1 MSDCSFLPKSC
12 QISLSS
18 AVLQYS
24 LCFSGERVPS
34 CFFAVCLVRLSPKRQ
49 EQKIL
54 GSLPLFVNIKLCTFG
69 GHLASLGFSV
79 LREKGEMDAKIL
91 QMLNTEYEYA

>member
-1 MSDCSFLPKSC
+1 MFLPSK
-12 QISLSS
+12 ILSDKTFLCRA
-18 AVLQYS
+18 AV
-24 LCFSGERVPS
+24 FSVFLWRKGS
-34 CFFAVCLVRLSPKRQ
+34 QLFFFAVCLVRLSPKRQ

>member
-1 MSDCSFLPKSC
+1 MFLPSK
-12 QISLSS
+12 ILSDKPFLCRA
-18 AVLQYS
+18 AV
-24 LCFSGERVPS
+24 FSVFLWRKGS
-34 CFFAVCLVRLSPKRQ
+34 QLGFAVCLVRLSPKRQ

-69 GHLASLGFSV
+69 SHLASLGFSV

-91 QMLNTEYEYA
+91 QMLNTEYECA